1 MTFKPFQT
9 SMKIYTILIFTVAA
23 FLSLSCEKKQEQ
35 TASVPKATV
44 VKAQPAQ
51 KKAPVQKED
60 TFKSCEELIA
70 ALVKSSNVSALKTFK
85 DVKIRIEEVTSEKIT
100 VELYVTNNISEDSSV
115 KMMADHA
122 VGWLEFFPAAKKLQD
137 ITFDPEEPEILKYD
151 HSLIGKTEITKLC
164 SFEEK
169 Q

>member
-1 MTFKPFQT
+1 
-9 SMKIYTILIFTVAA
+9 MKIYTILIFTAA
-23 FLSLSCEKKQEQ
+23 ALLSFSCEKKQEE
-35 TASVPKATV
+35 TSAPKPTV
-44 VKAQPAQ
+44 IKAQPDYDQ
-51 KKAPVQKED
+51 KKIPVQKEK

-100 VELYVTNNISEDSSV
+100 VELYVTNDISEDSSV

-122 VGWLEFFPAAKKLQD
+122 VGWLEFFPASKKLQD

-164 SFEEK
+164 GSEEK